1 MLWRTL
7 RLSGMLLLSA
17 SASLAQAILSPAT
30 PTYGTVESSAPHL
43 QPAGHESVLSSLFW
57 GRADVGI
64 FAMGNFN
71 PTTQI
76 YIQNEP
82 HQVLSSNKSSLGGGF
97 EWRRWFTYDTA
108 FGIAYVQNP
117 SDGKLLWQG
126 TNYIEREM
134 RREFSLLLTQ
144 KLPIRAGNFVP
155 YLDGGPGF
163 IVTNGYSDSGWSS
176 DFAYVAGGGSEYR
189 LTPRVSI
196 SAGMRFLVGKSG
208 CYGDPTCREETWGV
222 TKDATLGIR
231 IQSRSILRRR
241 Q

>member
-1 MLWRTL
+1 
-7 RLSGMLLLSA
+7 MLLLSA

-97 EWRRWFTYDTA
+97 EWRRWFANDTA
-108 FGIAYVQNP
+108 IGVAYAQNP

-126 TNYIEREM
+126 TNYIEAEM
-134 RREFSLLLTQ
+134 RREFSLLVTQ
-144 KLPIRAGNFVP
+144 RLPLRVGKFAP

-163 IVTNGYSDSGWSS
+163 IVTNGYGDSGWSHA
-176 DFAYVAGGGSEYR
+176 FAYVAGGGSEYR
-189 LTPRVSI
+189 LTPRLSV
-196 SAGMRFLVGKSG
+196 SAGMRFEVAKSG
-208 CYGDPTCREETWGV
+208 CYGDPTCTEETWGV
-222 TKDATLGIR
+222 VKDLTLGFR
-231 IQSRSILRRR
+231 IQSSSILRRR

>member
-97 EWRRWFTYDTA
+97 EWRRWFANDTA
-108 FGIAYVQNP
+108 IGVAYAQNP

-126 TNYIEREM
+126 TNYIEAEM
-134 RREFSLLLTQ
+134 RREFSLLVTQ
-144 KLPIRAGNFVP
+144 RLPIRVGNFAP

-163 IVTNGYSDSGWSS
+163 IVTNGYGDSGWSHA
-176 DFAYVAGGGSEYR
+176 FAYVAGGGSEYR
-189 LTPRVSI
+189 LTPRLSV
-196 SAGMRFLVGKSG
+196 SAGMRFEVAKSG
-208 CYGDPTCREETWGV
+208 CYGDPTCTEETWGV
-222 TKDATLGIR
+222 VKDLTLGFR
-231 IQSRSILRRR
+231 IQSSSILRRR
-241 Q
+241 H